1 MIQRIILIA
10 LVSGVLLP
18 AQAPLAAPAKIQVL
32 IITGRDS
39 HDWRGVTPVMRQFLE
54 TAGIFEVRIAEEFR
68 DVGPASLR
76 GYAVAVLVC
85 ADKNRRIAG
94 AISPGRHC
102 SILSIRVRDWSST
115 TTLQPRSK
123 TGPSLRAWLEEHIT
137 RARSI
142 LPFTNSKWISLT
154 AIIRLCVV

>member
-85 ADKNRRIAG
+85 ADKKPEDR
-94 AISPGRHC
+94 
-102 SILSIRVRDWSST
+102 WSDQSRK
-115 TTLQPRSK
+115 TL
-123 TGPSLRAWLEEHIT
+123 
-137 RARSI
+137 
-142 LPFTNSKWISLT
+142 
-154 AIIRLCVV
+154 